1 MPMDH
6 ELVLMGLTLVFI
18 IHQPT
23 TRQRSINL
31 SPRNN
36 QRFDIAR
43 GASGTMPME
52 YPWIATNPCH
62 QQSDVE
68 NCISLS
74 KSPPPPKKKK
84 KRRNKEKEE
93 EDILGI
99 DPNGWLRVKFQ
110 VLQQLLV
117 QKWR

>member
-6 ELVLMGLTLVFI
+6 ELLLIGLTLLFI
-18 IHQPT
+18 IHHPT

-43 GASGTMPME
+43 RACGTMPIE
-52 YPWIATNPCH
+52 YLWIGINPCD

-74 KSPPPPKKKK
+74 TPLKNKKKTK
-84 KRRNKEKEE
+84 KK
-93 EDILGI
+93 DILGI
-99 DPNGWLRVKFQ
+99 VPNGWLGG
-110 VLQQLLV
+110 
-117 QKWR
+117 